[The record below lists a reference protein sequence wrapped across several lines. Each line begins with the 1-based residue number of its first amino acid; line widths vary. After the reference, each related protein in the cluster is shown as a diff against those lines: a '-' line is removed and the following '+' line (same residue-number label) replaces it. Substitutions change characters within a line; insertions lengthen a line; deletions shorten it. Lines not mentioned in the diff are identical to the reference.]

1 MIVTEVNVKTIR
13 ENKSEISS
21 GGSQLK
27 IFKYEI
33 ELTDDNDKDYYK
45 TGIIISDSKETAQEE
60 VYEYY
65 DSRTTDYVSHN
76 VLLNEIN
83 VEKSMII
90 ED

>member
-1 MIVTEVNVKTIR
+1 M
-13 ENKSEISS
+13 
-21 GGSQLK
+21 K

-45 TGIIISDSKETAQEE
+45 TGIIISDSKETAQKEI
-60 VYEYY
+60 YEYY

-76 VLLNEIN
+76 VLLNEIDIK
-83 VEKSMII
+83 EGIII